1 MIKFGI
7 VKGWLISELNS
18 FTNKSYQSD
27 DTIAEQV
34 KNDERLLGFIKQFLL
49 ELQCY
54 TKV

>member
-27 DTIAEQV
+27 DTMAEQV
-34 KNDERLLGFIKQFLL
+34 RNDDRLLSFIKQFLL
-49 ELQCY
+49 DLQCY
-54 TKV
+54 TNV